1 MEPLERRLMLSAA
14 PRAVITM
21 TDNST
26 VLPAETV
33 NVEAVASTWGS
44 GDVLHD
50 TINWN
55 FGDPGSAYNTLIGF
69 NAAHAYAKPGTYTIT
84 LTITAPNGQ
93 TGVATDNVT
102 VSTDTRRYIYVST
115 SGNDSNNGLT
125 SSTPIKSITELNKIL
140 TSDTRVLFQSGDT
153 FDTSTDINVNNY
165 HDDYFGSYGSGAQPV
180 IMWNGPKTNGGLITS
195 QPGTVGLVI
204 QGLTFNSIYAN
215 NDNVGTIPDAIH
227 PDGSGT
233 AILGCTFLNVED
245 AMNLNSSP
253 TNVLIQG
260 NSSPTE
266 TDLNGYFAWVQG
278 SDIVIVGN
286 TCVNSDS
293 QSDIRLSGADIAGAD
308 LVLVADNTLGNS
320 IKAAVAIE
328 VGSYA
333 YIYGNDVT
341 SGVMGV
347 GPLYNN
353 SASSLAA
360 PDATFEYCVF
370 DSNVVHS
377 TILIQPNAIYT
388 LARDNVIYTNGG
400 GGTGFVI
407 NPTTSLFPN
416 RQAQF
421 IYLLNNTVFDP
432 GEQGGFL
439 LLTAGEALDVVVDYN
454 LFVAPDFVTGAGSGI
469 IYVDDNDMKS
479 FSQILDNVWPVAK
492 PIQWADGGVFY
503 VDSEVGIR
511 AGYLTPA
518 EWEAT
523 GVPSGDVYD
532 NVVLP
537 TGIFEVTLDGFTA
550 GSDVGASAAPAEP
563 TTTTSSS
570 GSSGSSGL
578 KGSST
583 PSQTTTPTADPAP
596 SKLPGS

>member
-26 VLPAETV
+26 VFPAETV
-33 NVEAVASTWGS
+33 NVEAVASTFGS

-50 TINWN
+50 TIKWD
-55 FGDPGSAYNTLIGF
+55 FGDPGSAYDDLIGF
-69 NAAHAYAKPGTYTIT
+69 NAAHAYARPGTYTIT

-93 TGVATDNVT
+93 SGVATDNVT
-102 VSTDTRRYIYVST
+102 VSTDTRQTIYVST
-115 SGNDSNNGLT
+115 SGNDNNNGLS
-125 SSTPIKSITELNKIL
+125 SSTPIQSIARLNKLL
-140 TSDTRVLFQSGDT
+140 TSDRRVLFQSGDT
-153 FDTSTDINVNNY
+153 FDTNTDVNVNSY

-180 IMWNGPKTNGGLITS
+180 IMWNGPKTNGGLITA

-215 NDNVGTIPDAIH
+215 NNNVSTIPDAIH
-227 PDGSGT
+227 PGGSGT

-245 AMNLNSSP
+245 AINLNSAP

-260 NSSPTE
+260 NSSPTQ
-266 TDLNGYFAWVQG
+266 TDLNGYFVWVQG
-278 SDIVIVGN
+278 SNIVIVGN

-333 YIYGNDVT
+333 YIYGNNVT

-353 SASSLAA
+353 SPSSLAA
-360 PDATFEYCVF
+360 PNATFEYCVF

-388 LARDNVIYTNGG
+388 LARNNVIYTNGG

-407 NPTTSLFPN
+407 NATTSLFPN
-416 RQAQF
+416 RQAKY

-432 GEQGGFL
+432 GVQGGFL
-439 LLTAGEALDVVVDYN
+439 LLTSGEALDVVVDYN
-454 LFVAPDFVTGAGSGI
+454 LFVAPAFVTGAGSGI
-469 IYVDDNDMKS
+469 IYVDDNDMRS
-479 FSQILDNVWPVAK
+479 FSQILDNVWPV
-492 PIQWADGGVFY
+492 PRVIQWANGGVFY
-503 VDSEVGIR
+503 VNSEVGIR
-511 AGYLTPA
+511 TGYLTPA
-518 EWEAT
+518 QWEAT
-523 GVPSGDVYD
+523 GIPKGDVYD
-532 NVVLP
+532 NLILP
-537 TGIFEVTLDGFTA
+537 TGTFEVTLDGFTA
-550 GSDVGASAAPAEP
+550 GSDVGASAAPTEP
-563 TTTTSSS
+563 TQPASSTGSS
-570 GSSGSSGL
+570 GSSGS
-578 KGSST
+578 KGSSPATST
-583 PSQTTTPTADPAP
+583 PPATVTPPA
-596 SKLPGS
+596 SVK